1 MLSIEECYHH
11 HPVTAEVSAFT
22 VSIIFASLPAR
33 SAESWGMAAIR
44 LIKHEAVPN
53 CGSFEVRFP
62 DGRPSRYFY
71 WDDLPSGRLTP
82 DLVDG
87 KTALEA
93 AKAFARAEL
102 ERLGP
107 DSGAASRLSGN
118 VSIQARDARRRGPA
132 GMAEHRSGLRSLVPK
147 RRDDDAVNGA
157 VCRLVTDD
165 AGGNINRWLVTDRI
179 GFRRMF
185 QATKHCG
192 IEKHQTDQ
200 N

>member
-11 HPVTAEVSAFT
+11 HPVTAEVSAFA

-82 DLVDG
+82 DLVDA
-87 KTALEA
+87 KRHWKRLRRLLE
-93 AKAFARAEL
+93 
-102 ERLGP
+102 P
-107 DSGAASRLSGN
+107 S
-118 VSIQARDARRRGPA
+118 
-132 GMAEHRSGLRSLVPK
+132 
-147 RRDDDAVNGA
+147 
-157 VCRLVTDD
+157 
-165 AGGNINRWLVTDRI
+165 
-179 GFRRMF
+179 
-185 QATKHCG
+185 
-192 IEKHQTDQ
+192 
-200 N
+200 